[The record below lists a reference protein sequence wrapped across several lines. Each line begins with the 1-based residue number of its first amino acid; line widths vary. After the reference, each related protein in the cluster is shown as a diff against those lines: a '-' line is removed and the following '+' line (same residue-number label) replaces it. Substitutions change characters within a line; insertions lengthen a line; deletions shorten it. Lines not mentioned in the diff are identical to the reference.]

1 MWDIIPKDDLTI
13 VIPIVNEKEGVG
25 KVLEEL
31 HEFGYEKVL
40 VVDGYSTDGSREI
53 AAKNGARVI
62 EQLGRGKTGAVLTAV
77 RQVKTPYMLVMDGD
91 YTYDPSCIE
100 RMMVHGSEYNE
111 IIGART
117 KGREHIPLI
126 NRLGNHLLNWFFRAM
141 FAVRLSDVCS
151 GMYLL
156 KTKAARRL
164 DLMTKG
170 FDVEVE
176 IASQFAL
183 EGSVAEVPVN
193 YRSRLGEKKLSSFR
207 HGLRIGSSIVRL
219 ANAYNPVLL
228 YSGVIAIAIIP
239 AAGILGWVV
248 YERLFVSTTWHT
260 GYATIAVLLFLL
272 AAQAFSVA
280 TISILIQRSERRIR
294 NIIREED

>member
-1 MWDIIPKDDLTI
+1 VWEIISKDDLTI